1 MERRPVTVDRA
12 LLWESLLVSAAMI
25 AFFFVG
31 WPVAQV
37 ALGAGTLLLITRS
50 VGPETI
56 YREIDW
62 PLLVMFIGLFVVVA
76 GVERTALSG
85 DLLAAAARFHL
96 ERTAVLKRLGRHSV

>member
-1 MERRPVTVDRA
+1 
-12 LLWESLLVSAAMI
+12 MI

-31 WPVAQV
+31 WPVAQ
-37 ALGAGTLLLITRS
+37 GAGALLLITRS

-76 GVERTALSG
+76 GVGADGALG
-85 DLLAAAARFHL
+85 GPAGG
-96 ERTAVLKRLGRHSV
+96 GRALPS